1 MFKITGQGGG
11 SYGFSLPFA
20 KLVKKF
26 LFDDLVAGL
35 VAIEDR
41 IVILE
46 ELDGEVRR
54 SDFFQMSP
62 EGAAGWHG
70 VTVS

>member
-1 MFKITGQGGG
+1 
-11 SYGFSLPFA
+11 
-20 KLVKKF
+20 VKKF
-26 LFDDLVAGL
+26 LFDHLVAGL

-62 EGAAGWHG
+62 EGAARWHG
-70 VTVS
+70 MTVS